1 MKPAVDLTNLNDMIG
16 DDSNLRAEL
25 FKEFIKSS
33 EESLAI
39 LHASCHEAAQ
49 ETWRKESHSMKG
61 ISLNL
66 GAEALGE
73 LCKMAQ
79 EHYTDTAAAKHGLL
93 SQIEIEYFRVK
104 DFLLAEDVSRGDHKL

>member
-1 MKPAVDLTNLNDMIG
+1 MNPAVDLTNLNDMIG
-16 DDSNLRAEL
+16 DDPDLRAEL

-33 EESLAI
+33 EASLAI
-39 LHASCHEAAQ
+39 LRANCDEGAQ

-73 LCKMAQ
+73 LCKTAQ
-79 EHYTDTAAAKHGLL
+79 EHYTSSVAAKHDLL
-93 SQIEIEYFRVK
+93 SKIEIEYSHVK
-104 DFLLAEDVSRGDHKL
+104 DFLLSEGA

>member
-16 DDSNLRAEL
+16 DDPDLRAEL

-33 EESLAI
+33 EESLAV
-39 LHASCHEAAQ
+39 LRASCDEASQ
-49 ETWRKESHSMKG
+49 EIWRKESHSMKG

-73 LCKMAQ
+73 LCKTAQ
-79 EHYTDTAAAKHGLL
+79 EHYTDPAAAKRELL
-93 SQIEIEYFRVK
+93 SQIETEYSRVK
-104 DFLLAEDVSRGDHKL
+104 DFLLKDGA